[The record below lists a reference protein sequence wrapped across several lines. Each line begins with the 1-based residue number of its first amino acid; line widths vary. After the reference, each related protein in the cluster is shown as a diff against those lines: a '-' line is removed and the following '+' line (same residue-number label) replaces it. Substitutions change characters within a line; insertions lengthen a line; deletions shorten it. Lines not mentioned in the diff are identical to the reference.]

1 MSKGLKSLVV
11 SLVSVL
17 ALYSWLGFLL
27 LPSVA
32 LKIINQQLAVYAN
45 SPAQLQRLEFNPFTL
60 ELFAWDFAIG
70 AAEDQQLSLQ
80 HLYGKLAYDSLW
92 NKTLHLHDVQLVEPI
107 GQVIFDSQGKLNLTQ
122 LFTLPDP
129 SAPTNTPERTAL
141 PVLIDQLQLQQ
152 GSLRFNDQRPQEPI
166 DISVADLNI
175 SLNHFDTR
183 PDSNSQLQL
192 TAHANDGTQLHWQ
205 GELSINPLAS
215 NGQLQL
221 KNAQLK
227 SWWPYLQESFSA
239 QLKTGRL
246 SLDTHYT
253 LQLSPSLQF
262 KAKQLSLELEALA
275 LEQQEKPLV
284 RLEKLSISDTQFDL
298 AAQTLQIGKASSK
311 KLLAWTE
318 IDKNGVS
325 NWEKLLPSP
334 TSQPPTASADA
345 DSASKAAATAQ
356 NDNTLANPK
365 KTSAWRI
372 VLKQAEL
379 KQQQFHLSDNSH
391 SEPVALQLSN
401 FNLQIKDF
409 DSQASRPFTA
419 ELDTQVGEQGQL
431 NSHAQ
436 VQLQPLNIEMSLN
449 SRDLDLRP
457 AQAWISPYAHI
468 ELRSGLLSSALKL
481 QISDLNNLALH
492 VQGDAAINQLH
503 IRDSVRQRD
512 LLKWQTVDINAIQYN
527 LQQQKLS
534 IQKVALQQPYVR
546 FIINE
551 NLTTNISELIIPQP
565 SQAAAR
571 AKAASPKF
579 ALHIGGIEV
588 KDGSA
593 NFADFSLKPNFATAI
608 QQLNGDISTI
618 DNQSNNIAKV
628 DIKGN
633 VDRYAPV
640 TIKGSL
646 MPFDP
651 LKKLDIITD
660 FKHVELTTLTPYSGK
675 FAGYRIQKGRLNLN
689 LHYQINDGKLNASNQ
704 LLLEQ
709 LQLGEQVDSPDAVDL
724 PVRLAIALLKDR
736 KGQIALELPIQ
747 GDLNNP
753 EFKVAPIIWQTF
765 RNLITR
771 AVAAP
776 FNFIA
781 GLANSDAQELSEVVF
796 LPGAFEISPD
806 AAKSL
811 DTLAQ
816 ALKKRPQLRLE
827 VEGASLLELDGPPLA
842 QMRLNAAYQS
852 AWYSILQ
859 RRGGKIESS
868 QETLEVPEQEHAALL
883 EGIYRSQLK
892 QQPPAEWAELE
903 KDQRAQRMR
912 DAVLN
917 SYAQSP
923 LGLRRLAQARANS
936 IKIYLIEQAQL
947 DPERVYLIDVSTGK
961 ASAEQGV
968 ISTLHLGS
976 M

>member
-1 MSKGLKSLVV
+1 MSKGLKRLVV
-11 SLVSVL
+11 SLVSVI

-32 LKIINQQLAVYAN
+32 LKVINQQLAVYAN

-60 ELFAWDFAIG
+60 EFFAWDFAIG

-92 NKTLHLHDVQLVEPI
+92 SKTLHLHDVQLVKPI
-107 GQVIFDSQGKLNLTQ
+107 TQVIFDPQGKLNLTQ
-122 LFTLPDP
+122 LFTLPEP
-129 SAPTNTPERTAL
+129 PAQTNTPDSAAL
-141 PVLIDQLQLQQ
+141 AVLIDQLQLQQ
-152 GSLRFNDQRPQEPI
+152 GSLRFYDQRQQEPVDVSI
-166 DISVADLNI
+166 AELNI
-175 SLNHFDTR
+175 TLNNFDTR

-192 TAHANDGTQLHWQ
+192 TAQANDGTQLHWQ
-205 GELSINPLAS
+205 GELSISPLAS

-239 QLKTGRL
+239 QLKAGRL
-246 SLDTHYT
+246 SLDSHYT

-275 LEQQEKPLV
+275 LEQQQKPLV
-284 RLEKLSISDTQFDL
+284 RLEKLSISDTQFDF

-325 NWEKLLPSP
+325 NWEKLLPS
-334 TSQPPTASADA
+334 SARQNATASAD
-345 DSASKAAATAQ
+345 SAPTAK
-356 NDNTLANPK
+356 DHDASPDPEK
-365 KTSAWRI
+365 KPAWRI
-372 VLKQAEL
+372 VLKHAEL
-379 KQQQFHLSDNSH
+379 KQQQFHLTDHSH

-409 DSQASRPFTA
+409 DSQASSPFTA
-419 ELDTQVGEQGQL
+419 ELETQVGEQGQL
-431 NSHAQ
+431 SSRAQ
-436 VQLQPLNIEMSLN
+436 ILLQPLKVEMSLN

-457 AQAWISPYAHI
+457 AQAWMSPYAHI
-468 ELRSGLLSSALKL
+468 ELRSGLLSSALQL
-481 QISDLNNLALH
+481 EISDLDNLQLV
-492 VQGDAAINQLH
+492 VQGGAAINQLH
-503 IRDSVRQRD
+503 IRDSLRQRD

-551 NLTTNISELIIPQP
+551 NLTTNISELMIAQP
-565 SQAAAR
+565 KKAETA
-571 AKAASPKF
+571 AKAEGPEF
-579 ALHIGGIEV
+579 ALHIGSIEV

-608 QQLNGDISTI
+608 QQLNGDIGTI
-618 DNQSNNIAKV
+618 DNQSNSIAKV

-651 LKKLDIITD
+651 LKKLDITTD

-709 LQLGEQVDSPDAVDL
+709 LQLGERVDSPDAVDL

-753 EFKVAPIIWQTF
+753 EFKVAPIIWQTL

-771 AVAAP
+771 AVSAP

-781 GLANSDAQELSEVVF
+781 GLANSNAQELSDVVF
-796 LPGAFEISPD
+796 SPGMFAISPD

-816 ALKKRPQLRLE
+816 ALKQRPQLRLE
-827 VEGASLLELDGPPLA
+827 IEGGSLLELDGPPLA
-842 QMRLNAAYQS
+842 QMRLKAAYQS

-868 QETLEVPEQEHAALL
+868 KEMLEVPEKEHAALL

-892 QQPPAEWAELE
+892 QQPPAEWAPLDP
-903 KDQRAQRMR
+903 DQRAQLLR